1 MEKEP
6 ELEPLNNVENGTAS
20 VKDKLPEDLEFKTSS
35 KRDTWSN
42 RVEFL
47 LAIIGFTVGIGSIWR
62 FPILCARNGG
72 GAFLIPFFFFLLTC
86 GGPLYYIEVCLG
98 QFSGKSAAA
107 AFEFCPLFKGT
118 EKFLEIL
125 FRYLVTVPVKYIAI
139 TCAISFESLIFVFFS
154 LSLSLVVH
162 TGGQKYV
169 TLINFL

>member
-1 MEKEP
+1 MNIIYIYIFYRNEICALKM
-6 ELEPLNNVENGTAS
+6 ELEPLNKYEAAILP
-20 VKDKLPEDLEFKTSS
+20 DKNKLNNSKEV
-35 KRDTWSN
+35 KRDTWGN

-47 LAIIGFTVGIGSIWR
+47 LAIVGYTVGIGSVWR

-118 EKFLEIL
+118 
-125 FRYLVTVPVKYIAI
+125 PVVINLP
-139 TCAISFESLIFVFFS
+139 SFNTPM
-154 LSLSLVVH
+154 H
-162 TGGQKYV
+162 RKK
-169 TLINFL
+169 